1 MEGETKEEECGHFAE
16 VKGRR
21 VWVDEEGDREVHI
34 GDTEVYVTSAMVE
47 DFCGYLVEF
56 DEDGDIPA

>member
-1 MEGETKEEECGHFAE
+1 MDYEGYS
-16 VKGRR
+16 
-21 VWVDEEGDREVHI
+21 DVHI